1 MELLAGGILQMQE
14 HSLPGIFLPLLG
26 ISLSILGILV
36 CRHSLIPVMI
46 SHCSRSVYSLCIR
59 TPSSSS
65 VYILIIRTSRSCSVY
80 ILCIRTSRSCSVSIL
95 IIRPSG
101 SS

>member
-1 MELLAGGILQMQE
+1 MELFAGGILQMQE

-26 ISLSILGILV
+26 ISLPFLDFFV

-59 TPSSSS
+59 TPRSCS
-65 VYILIIRTSRSCSVY
+65 VYILIIRTS
-80 ILCIRTSRSCSVSIL
+80 
-95 IIRPSG
+95 G